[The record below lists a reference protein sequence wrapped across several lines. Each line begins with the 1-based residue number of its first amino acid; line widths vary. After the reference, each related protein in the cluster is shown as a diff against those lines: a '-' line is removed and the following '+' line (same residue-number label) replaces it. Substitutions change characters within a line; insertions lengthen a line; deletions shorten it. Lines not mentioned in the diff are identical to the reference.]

1 MVSPIADF
9 VVDIGS
15 DGTIV
20 SQGSLSSALARDS
33 TLLREI
39 KEEQEELKKA
49 EQEIDSVKVEDGSLK
64 KSAGKLVVAEEI
76 ETGRLRWEAS
86 TYSGPPVSASNADSK

>member
-39 KEEQEELKKA
+39 KEEQEELRKA
-49 EQEIDSVKVEDGSLK
+49 EQEIDSVKVEDGDLK
-64 KSAGKLVVAEEI
+64 KSTGKLVVAEEI

-86 TYSGPPVSASNADSK
+86 KYSGPPASASNADSK